1 MLKLIYSLYFIIII
15 SSCAKISPLE
25 GGYKDTL
32 SPILIYSNPKNHSIN
47 FKEKVFSF
55 EFDEIIDA
63 SGLSQKLIISPY
75 FNNTPELKFKKNNLL
90 LTFDSSFKE
99 NTTYILNF
107 ADGVK
112 DITEGNPAKN
122 TKLVFSTGNKIDSSF
137 ISGFVLDPLKNKF
150 VEGALVVLYNKKDSL
165 GLFNKKPLYFSFS
178 NKDGG
183 FLIENIKSGEYKMY
197 SFVDENQSFIAESKN
212 EAFGYLPNNLKLDSF
227 ISNINISL
235 FKENPQK
242 LKLDRKRERGLVY
255 ELTYSKYIKK
265 VNVYTKGFINYS
277 LNDNNLLRFYK
288 GKLKQDSVFVIV
300 EAFDSL
306 QEKTT
311 DSLFVSFGKESKR
324 VSKLSH
330 QLKTNYRNDLDD
342 TLLLNF
348 SFSKPINNKLFS
360 FSFYVDTVF
369 YTGPYYS
376 KSVWNKNKTKNKTK
390 LYLNQKAVALF
401 VDSLKNKA
409 IADSLIYEKDSIYTF
424 FKNYYKKLKK
434 DRVFFVVPKG
444 SVVSIEKDTLN
455 KIEKNFLFRGKDF
468 YGSVSGSISG
478 LGTKVLVQ
486 LVSENFSRIYK
497 NKKLN
502 NNFYFNKVEPGKYYI
517 KIIIDNN
524 ENNKWDYGSILKN
537 IGSEEIIYYK
547 EKIEVRPNWIIE
559 DLIINL

>member
-1 MLKLIYSLYFIIII
+1 MLKLIFSVCFVLIIF
-15 SSCAKISPLE
+15 SCAKITPLD
-25 GGYKDTL
+25 GGDKDTL
-32 SPILIYSNPKNHSIN
+32 SPVLIYSNPKNHSIN
-47 FKEKVFSF
+47 FKEKTFSF
-55 EFDEIIDA
+55 EFNEIIDA
-63 SGLSQKLIISPY
+63 SELSRKLIISPY
-75 FNNTPELKFKKNNLL
+75 LNTSPELKFKKNTLL

-112 DITEGNPAKN
+112 DITEGNLAKN
-122 TKLVFSTGNKIDSSF
+122 TKLVFSTGDKIDSSF
-137 ISGFVLDPLKNKF
+137 VSGFVLDPLKNEF

-178 NKDGG
+178 NKDGS

-197 SFVDENQSFIAESKN
+197 SFIDENESFVVESKN
-212 EAFGYLPNNLKLDSF
+212 EAFGYVPNNLKLDSF

-255 ELTYSKYIKK
+255 ELTYSKYIKN
-265 VNVYTKGFINYS
+265 VNVYTKEFINYS
-277 LNDNNLLRFYK
+277 LNDNNLLRFYR
-288 GKLKQDSVFVIV
+288 GKLKQDSIFVIV

-306 QEKTT
+306 QEKTI

-324 VSKLSH
+324 VYKLSH

-409 IADSLIYEKDSIYTF
+409 VADSLIYEKDSIYTF

-444 SVVSIEKDTLN
+444 SIVSIEKDTLN

-478 LGTKVLVQ
+478 LGNKVLVQ

-517 KIIIDNN
+517 KIIKDNN

-547 EKIEVRPNWIIE
+547 EKIEVRSNWTIE